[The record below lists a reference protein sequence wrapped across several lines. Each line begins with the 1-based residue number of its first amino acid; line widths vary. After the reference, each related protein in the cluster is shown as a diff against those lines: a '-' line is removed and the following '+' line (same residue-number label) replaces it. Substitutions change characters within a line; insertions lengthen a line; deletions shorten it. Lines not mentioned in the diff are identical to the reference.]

1 MLCVQQL
8 SVYILTCNSPK
19 YLPDILARCN
29 SFADEIVIV
38 DSGSTDNTLDIARS
52 FNCKIFNR
60 PLDNF
65 REQRRF
71 AHNCCTNQWVL
82 AIDSDEIPSDDL
94 IKEIQQLKAEGF
106 KYDAYKI
113 RRNWNVLGKW
123 VHGLVPVPSPDYP
136 IRLLDKNK
144 VVFDER
150 STRSHETAH
159 GYDILGVIE
168 TPLLHY
174 TFETRAELESKLQ
187 LYSRL
192 RAEDIIESGKSTGL
206 FQLLLSPIGAWFKW
220 YIVRR
225 NCLDGYTGL
234 ILANYAARY
243 TYHKYRIARSIRQQP
258 K

>member
-1 MLCVQQL
+1 MLCVEQL

-19 YLPDILARCN
+19 YLPDILKRC
-29 SFADEIVIV
+29 SRFADEIVIV

-71 AHNCCTNQWVL
+71 AHNCCTHQWVL
-82 AIDSDEIPSDDL
+82 AIDSDEIPSDEL
-94 IKEIQQLKAEGF
+94 IKETQQLKVDGF
-106 KYDAYKI
+106 KFDAYKI

-123 VHGLVPVPSPDYP
+123 VHGLIPVPSPDYP
-136 IRLLDKNK
+136 IRLLNKQK

-159 GYDILGVIE
+159 GYDTLGVIE
-168 TPLLHY
+168 APLFHY
-174 TFETRAELESKLQ
+174 TFETRHELESKLL

-206 FQLLLSPIGAWFKW
+206 FQLLFSPVGAWFKW
-220 YIVRR
+220 YVVRG
-225 NCLDGYTGL
+225 NWKDGYVGL
-234 ILANYAARY
+234 ILACFAMRY
-243 TYHKYRIARSIRQQP
+243 TYHKYRIARQL
-258 K
+258 KK